1 MNYTTLN
8 EEKDLLE
15 FAFRRMIHSEGDLSN
30 YGKVMFSTYS
40 KVAKLPNFGVSFNS
54 SKSLIIDGA
63 RIYNALGG
71 YAKSHC
77 HLLMRVRDPL
87 KLVRI
92 PKSLTFSLKGYK
104 SIIKAWEKNDSS
116 YLSAQLDFFRRV
128 LEDIGPAYCVVN
140 STLDPVSRLLILASK
155 KLGIRTACVQHGVY
169 YPGTPKESL
178 EEDLVD
184 IYFSLNESQKKILS
198 FNIPKSKII
207 SIGKAGRFDWVGKT
221 SAAICLVGTDIE
233 RYDMLEQK
241 NDLLKVY
248 KSISNY
254 LESEHSCR
262 VFYKPH
268 PSETINKD
276 IKESFNI
283 ISSNEYKN
291 LDFFIG
297 SNSTLLMEMSSIG
310 KPTVQIL
317 GESHLKE
324 GHLHFEE
331 HGYCKSF
338 FYGSDLN
345 ARLAECI
352 RYGGVFPR
360 IESPALYDVFKTHNI
375 I

>member
-8 EEKDLLE
+8 EEKNLLE
-15 FAFRRMIHSEGDLSN
+15 FAFRRMINSEGDLSD

-71 YAKSHC
+71 YAKSHG

-87 KLVRI
+87 KLVSI

-104 SIIKAWEKNDSS
+104 SIIKAWKKNDSS
-116 YLSAQLDFFRRV
+116 YLSVQLDFFRRV
-128 LEDIGPAYCVVN
+128 LDDIGPAYCVVN

-155 KLGIRTACVQHGVY
+155 SLGIKTICVQHGFY
-169 YPGTPKESL
+169 YSGTPKASL

-184 IYFSLNESQKKILS
+184 IYFTLDENQKEILS
-198 FNIPKSKII
+198 CNIPKSNMV
-207 SIGKAGRFDWVGKT
+207 SMGKAGQFDWAGRE
-221 SAAICLVGTDIE
+221 SASICLIGTDIE
-233 RYDMLEQK
+233 RYDMQEEKKELINE
-241 NDLLKVY
+241 Y
-248 KSISNY
+248 KKIANY
-254 LESEHSCR
+254 LEKENSCKI
-262 VFYKPH
+262 FYKPH
-268 PSETINKD
+268 PSEKISKD
-276 IKESFNI
+276 IKDSFNI
-283 ISSNEYKN
+283 TSSNDYKN

-297 SNSTLLMEMSSIG
+297 SNSTLLMEMSAVG
-310 KPTVQIL
+310 KPTVQVL
-317 GESHLKE
+317 HESDPDNGYLNC
-324 GHLHFEE
+324 EE
-331 HGYCKSF
+331 YGYCKSF

-360 IESPALYDVFKTHNI
+360 IESPALYDLFKNHNI